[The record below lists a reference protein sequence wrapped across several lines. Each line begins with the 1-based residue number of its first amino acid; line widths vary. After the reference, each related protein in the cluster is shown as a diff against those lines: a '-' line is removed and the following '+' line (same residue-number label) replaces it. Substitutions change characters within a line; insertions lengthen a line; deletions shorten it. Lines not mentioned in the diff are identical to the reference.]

1 MLIKFILNKPYKH
14 IIRGEITMNLAIL
27 LVTIYIFFINIG
39 YAVYEFQNNNKLAGV
54 CTILL
59 NLFMIIFVNYVTFNF
74 V

>member
-1 MLIKFILNKPYKH
+1 
-14 IIRGEITMNLAIL
+14 MNLAIL
-27 LVTIYIFFINIG
+27 LVSIYIFFNNIG
-39 YAVYEFQNNNKLAGV
+39 YSVYEFQNNNKLAGL

>member
-1 MLIKFILNKPYKH
+1 
-14 IIRGEITMNLAIL
+14 MNLAIL

-39 YAVYEFQNNNKLAGV
+39 YAVYEFQNKNKLAGI

-59 NLFMIIFVNYVTFNF
+59 NFFMIIFVNYVTFNF

>member
-1 MLIKFILNKPYKH
+1 
-14 IIRGEITMNLAIL
+14 MNLAIL

-39 YAVYEFQNNNKLAGV
+39 YAVYEIQNKNKLAGV